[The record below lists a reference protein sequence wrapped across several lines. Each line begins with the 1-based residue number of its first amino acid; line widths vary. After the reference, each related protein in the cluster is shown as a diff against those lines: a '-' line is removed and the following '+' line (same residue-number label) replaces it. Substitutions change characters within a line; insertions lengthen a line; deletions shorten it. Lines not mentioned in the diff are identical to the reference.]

1 MNALGNQLRSI
12 PAPQPL
18 AIQEMLKFTLAVGPY
33 NISPPMTIMTKCYF
47 KYQI

>member
-18 AIQEMLKFTLAVGPY
+18 AIQEDTEMHSSSRSIWYFSSRDNYDKMLFL
-33 NISPPMTIMTKCYF
+33 SF
-47 KYQI
+47 K